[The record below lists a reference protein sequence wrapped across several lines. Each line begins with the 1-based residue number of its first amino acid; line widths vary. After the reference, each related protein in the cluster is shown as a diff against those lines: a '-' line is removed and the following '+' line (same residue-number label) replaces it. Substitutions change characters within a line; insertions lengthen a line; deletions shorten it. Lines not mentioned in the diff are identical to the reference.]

1 MIAGRGAA
9 YALLGLAA
17 LLIAIAVSSGW
28 SGASRLAEREDDRDA
43 VEAAA
48 AAFVTAYSGFDFRDP
63 DGYTARL
70 VALTSGE
77 LRDAIAGA
85 AVDPAAVAQ
94 QRTSSAVVESVS
106 VTALSDTAATVTV
119 RSRQERTWLDPA
131 SGRAVQEQVIQH
143 VSCRLVRDGERWLV
157 AELLLLGEEPAGA
170 QGVR

>member
-1 MIAGRGAA
+1 MIAGRGPA

-28 SGASRLAEREDDRDA
+28 SGASRLAEREDDRAA

-48 AAFVTAYSGFDFRDP
+48 SAFVTAYGGFDFRDP
-63 DGYTARL
+63 DQYTTRL
-70 VALTSGE
+70 AALTSGE

-94 QRTSSAVVESVS
+94 QRTTAALVESVS
-106 VTALSDTAATVTV
+106 VTALSGVAATATV
-119 RSRQERTWLDPA
+119 RSRQERTWLDPT

-143 VSCRLVRDGERWLV
+143 VSCRLVRVGERWLV
-157 AELLLLGEEPAGA
+157 AELLLLGEEPADA
-170 QGVR
+170 QNAR